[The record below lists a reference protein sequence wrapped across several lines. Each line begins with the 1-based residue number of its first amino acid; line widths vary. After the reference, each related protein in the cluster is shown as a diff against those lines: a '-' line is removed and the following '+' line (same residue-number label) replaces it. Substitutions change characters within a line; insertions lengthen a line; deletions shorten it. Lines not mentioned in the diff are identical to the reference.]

1 VRSLHPET
9 YEALPSWIEQIIA
22 NVCNT
27 YGAKYEMNY
36 QRGVPSVQNDHH
48 FMSLVEAAVVE
59 TWGREAVQL
68 LHEPS
73 LGAEDFAVYLN
84 HAPGAMFRLG
94 VGFPN
99 RLNYPLHH
107 PLFEPDEQSIV
118 TGVVTMAA
126 AAMKYWQHG

>member
-1 VRSLHPET
+1 MTSL
-9 YEALPSWIEQIIA
+9 I
-22 NVCNT
+22 
-27 YGAKYEMNY
+27 
-36 QRGVPSVQNDHH
+36 
-48 FMSLVEAAVVE
+48 EAAVGE

-73 LGAEDFAVYLN
+73 LGAEDFAVYLD
-84 HAPGAMFRLG
+84 HAPGSMFRLG
-94 VGFPN
+94 VGFQN

-107 PLFEPDEQSIV
+107 PLFEPDEKSIA